1 MDRLAS
7 RHLASLPTAVRR
19 PQYDRHAL
27 RVGWAH
33 IGVGAFH
40 RCHQVEYADDMLE
53 AEFGDWAIVGVNLAP
68 PRLGELLALQDC
80 LYSRTLREDTR
91 RETRILGA
99 IRRVVEVADAST
111 AETAIAALASPG
123 IQVVTMTVTEKGYCI
138 VPSTGEL
145 DLDNPGLKADLGGDA
160 PPRTLLGLLTTA
172 LERRMQA
179 GGQGVTLVS
188 CDNIPS
194 NGARLRSAL
203 LDFAGRRSVK
213 LSRWI
218 ERETAFPATM
228 VDRIVPATSEDDI
241 AEVSAVLG
249 ARDES
254 AVVGEPF
261 RQWVIEDRFRYARP
275 PWDLAGAQFVA
286 DAKPYEQIKMR
297 VLNAAQSTLSHQ
309 GALVGREFSFKAA
322 SDPVLSALTRRMLE
336 RETASTLPQVSGMES
351 AAYIDASLRR
361 IRNFAIR
368 HRCHQIGTDGSQKI
382 AQRIVDPLKERLA
395 AGLPARLLTLS
406 VASWIAYAFR
416 GSRRFGARWDP
427 SDPFAGAMIAIAE
440 ENDNFSDLAAAALCV
455 REIFGDDLRRPETV
469 ATVASDLQ
477 GLLSDD
483 PYNHLRARL
492 ADD

>member
-7 RHLASLPTAVRR
+7 RHLASLPAAVRR
-19 PQYDRHAL
+19 PRYDRDAL

-53 AEFGDWAIVGVNLAP
+53 AEFGDWGIVGVNLAP
-68 PRLGELLALQDC
+68 PRLGDLLAPQDC

-91 RETRILGA
+91 RETLILGA
-99 IRRVVEVADAST
+99 IKRVVEVADPSS
-111 AETAIAALASPG
+111 AETAIAALASPE

-145 DLDNPGLKADLGGDA
+145 DLDHPGLKADLGGDA

-179 GGQGVTLVS
+179 GAQGVTLVS

-218 ERETAFPATM
+218 ERETGFPGTM
-228 VDRIVPATSEDDI
+228 VDRIVPATSEGDI

-261 RQWVIEDRFRYARP
+261 RQWVIEDRFRSARP

-309 GALVGREFSFKAA
+309 GPWSGAFSA
-322 SDPVLSALTRRMLE
+322 
-336 RETASTLPQVSGMES
+336 
-351 AAYIDASLRR
+351 
-361 IRNFAIR
+361 
-368 HRCHQIGTDGSQKI
+368 
-382 AQRIVDPLKERLA
+382 
-395 AGLPARLLTLS
+395 
-406 VASWIAYAFR
+406 
-416 GSRRFGARWDP
+416 SRRLP
-427 SDPFAGAMIAIAE
+427 SRF
-440 ENDNFSDLAAAALCV
+440 F
-455 REIFGDDLRRPETV
+455 RR
-469 ATVASDLQ
+469 
-477 GLLSDD
+477 
-483 PYNHLRARL
+483 
-492 ADD
+492 